1 MLFELFTHAMILEIL
16 RFLDDDDY
24 EDYKA
29 LLAREPVSFWRENV
43 IVVVGYVNG
52 LCHQGA

>member
-24 EDYKA
+24 ENLYP
-29 LLAREPVSFWRENV
+29 LQSIAR
-43 IVVVGYVNG
+43 
-52 LCHQGA
+52 A

>member
-43 IVVVGYVNG
+43 IVVVDNVNG

>member
-16 RFLDDDDY
+16 RFLDDHDY

-29 LLAREPVSFWRENV
+29 LLTREPVSFWRENV
-43 IVVVGYVNG
+43 IVVVSNVNG